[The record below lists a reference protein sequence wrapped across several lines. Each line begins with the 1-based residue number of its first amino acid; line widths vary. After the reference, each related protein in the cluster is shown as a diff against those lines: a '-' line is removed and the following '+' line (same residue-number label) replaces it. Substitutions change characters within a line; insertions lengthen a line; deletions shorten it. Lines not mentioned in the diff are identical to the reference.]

1 MVTRVEHAP
10 LRIEFTFPNG
20 TAWTGNLSATANEGL
35 AEDLAYG
42 LVQMVHP
49 LGRITAAQ
57 SAMAYT
63 STIRRMVAELVAMG
77 FHGRLSDLRTS
88 HVLSYWMSVGGRRV
102 FHTRRLLAG
111 CGDRVDA
118 GIRVHLQG
126 KAVKSPPRSKP
137 LQPYTDGEW
146 RQIEAGLRDYLQQVM
161 ARQRE
166 VLDLAA
172 LGPDSS
178 DLGRNRQNFAWL
190 VREHGPLKVRDA
202 TRVLGLTVDYFRD
215 GIGGQFRAVRNAMFP
230 KVDAVVAMRLLFG
243 VYSGVVPDGIR
254 DLGVDDFTWTGNRT
268 VLMDYVK
275 GRRGPESVNLPTRA
289 VRLLERWLEMS
300 EPLRR
305 FAPESVAGDL
315 FIFLNGD
322 NGREAHGTSQLA
334 VLSTRMAPKSG
345 NTARRQLARDLQLRT
360 DAGTP
365 LLLHSARIR
374 TTYHNVLARR
384 GWTGRTKIDPNHTAA
399 VEGSHYVSTTTP
411 AQAEAIESIIED
423 AQADILRRSRPPIVL
438 DDEEAAKFVTRQPE
452 QAHRLGLD
460 AEAMVELLGGEMDVF
475 TAACTNQ
482 LAGLHGPAGKPCPA
496 RPWVCLLCPLAVFTP
511 RHAPNLLRLKAYF
524 ARQSRQMTVQQFLA
538 VFGPYA
544 DRLDHDILPR
554 FDSRQLE
561 AAAGE
566 VADVDAELPLRPE
579 EGTQ

>member
-1 MVTRVEHAP
+1 
-10 LRIEFTFPNG
+10 
-20 TAWTGNLSATANEGL
+20 
-35 AEDLAYG
+35 
-42 LVQMVHP
+42 
-49 LGRITAAQ
+49 
-57 SAMAYT
+57 
-63 STIRRMVAELVAMG
+63 
-77 FHGRLSDLRTS
+77 
-88 HVLSYWMSVGGRRV
+88 
-102 FHTRRLLAG
+102 
-111 CGDRVDA
+111 
-118 GIRVHLQG
+118 
-126 KAVKSPPRSKP
+126 
-137 LQPYTDGEW
+137 
-146 RQIEAGLRDYLQQVM
+146 
-161 ARQRE
+161 
-166 VLDLAA
+166 
-172 LGPDSS
+172 
-178 DLGRNRQNFAWL
+178 
-190 VREHGPLKVRDA
+190 
-202 TRVLGLTVDYFRD
+202 
-215 GIGGQFRAVRNAMFP
+215 
-230 KVDAVVAMRLLFG
+230 VVAVRLLFG

-275 GRRGPESVNLPTRA
+275 GRRGPESVNLPAWA

-305 FAPESVAGDL
+305 IAPEPVAGDL
-315 FIFLNGD
+315 FLFLNTD
-322 NGREAHGTSQLA
+322 NHRESRETSQLA
-334 VLSTRMAPKSG
+334 VLSTRAAPKSG
-345 NTARRQLARDLQLRT
+345 NWARRQMAQDLQLRT

-365 LLLHSARIR
+365 LRLHSARIR

-384 GWTGRTKIDPNHTAA
+384 GWTGRTKIGPNHTAA
-399 VEGSHYVSTTTP
+399 VEGSHYVSSTTP

-438 DDEEAAKFVTRQPE
+438 NDGEAAAFVTRQPE
-452 QAHRLGLD
+452 QAARLGLD
-460 AEAMVELLGGEMDVF
+460 AKAMAELLGGEMDVF
-475 TAACTNQ
+475 TAACANQ

-524 ARQSRQMTVQQFLA
+524 ARQSQQMTVPQFIA

-561 AAAGE
+561 AASGE